1 LKKKYSLRSISKSLE
16 RSVCCISDEIKKNSV
31 NGEYNPIKA
40 NLKSYVRRRNSKYQ
54 PMKIIKNNQLRD
66 AVDNMLYD
74 DQSPPNI
81 AGRINNHEKQLPNI
95 SKDSIYRYIESPYGR
110 QIEYYRSTKKQR
122 RYRRTRSKRLED
134 RIFINK
140 RPKSIDLR
148 HKIGHIEGDFI
159 VSDKSGKGILL
170 VVVDRKTRYTFLE
183 KIIDVTIDNV
193 HNSFIKIKNRF
204 KEMKTMTLDNDVLF
218 QRHKELETLTKTK
231 IYFCKPYHSWEK
243 GTVENTNKYIRK
255 DIPKRSD
262 ISRYSNLFIKCLEDK
277 LNRRSLKCLNYLTP
291 KETLGL
297 ERNNK
302 KRNK

>member
-1 LKKKYSLRSISKSLE
+1 MKRKYSLRDISKSLE

-40 NLKSYVRRRNSKYQ
+40 NHKSYVRRRNSKYQ
-54 PMKIIKNNQLRD
+54 PMKIIKNNPLRNM
-66 AVDNMLYD
+66 VDNMLYD

-95 SKDSIYRYIESPYGR
+95 SKDSIYRYIASPYGR
-110 QIEYYRSTKKQR
+110 RIEYYLSTRIGRK
-122 RYRRTRSKRLED
+122 YRRPKSKKLED
-134 RIFINK
+134 RTFIDK
-140 RPKSIDLR
+140 RPKGIDLR
-148 HKIGHIEGDFI
+148 HKIGHVEGDFI
-159 VSDKSGKGILL
+159 VSGKTGKGILL
-170 VVVDRKTRYTFLE
+170 VVVDRKTRYTFLK
-183 KIIDVTIDNV
+183 KIIDVTIENV

-204 KEMKTMTLDNDVLF
+204 KEMKTMTLDNDILF
-218 QRHKELETLTKTK
+218 QHHKELEVLTNTK

-255 DIPKRSD
+255 DMPKRSD
-262 ISRYSNLFIKCLEDK
+262 ISKCSDLFIECLEDK

-291 KETLGL
+291 KEALDL